1 METVVLRTRLKP
13 GRELDYE
20 AAHRVLPDDLRDDL
34 VQRGIV
40 DWMIWRD
47 GVDLVHV
54 ITVTPS
60 FEAYRSN
67 VPNPELG
74 RRHRDRM
81 SEYLDPAPA
90 STPPPDLAA
99 RERPTGVC
107 GESEPRTGVLSCD
120 DNLLLRGL
128 GRNRRTRSPLTSTS
142 NHIERA
148 SPDRRDD
155 GLRPADPLTPESAGA
170 WPDGQNVVPCWFEDG
185 RAAGPALRRTLAKAH
200 RRGAT
205 IVGLCLGAVADA
217 GLLSRRTAVTHWQ
230 AVDMLAARH
239 RDVDVDASVLYIDHG
254 DVLTS
259 AGTASAID
267 ACLHLVRGRLGA
279 AAANRVARSLVVAP
293 HREGGQAQY
302 IERPL
307 PAQSAN
313 DPIAAVLEWALRH
326 LAEPLPVE
334 RLADVAHLSRRTFI
348 RAFQASTG
356 TTPATWIRRRRL
368 DEARRLLEST
378 DLPIDQVAATCGF
391 GSTVTMRQ
399 RFTAA
404 FDTSPS
410 EYRRRFD
417 ARTADGSAGRH
428 GHP

>member
-1 METVVLRTRLKP
+1 MPTSGDALRVAVYAFDGITMFHLSVP
-13 GRELDYE
+13 Q
-20 AAHRVLPDDLRDDL
+20 L
-34 VQRGIV
+34 VFDEV
-40 DWMIWRD
+40 
-47 GVDLVHV
+47 
-54 ITVTPS
+54 
-60 FEAYRSN
+60 
-67 VPNPELG
+67 
-74 RRHRDRM
+74 RRQ
-81 SEYLDPAPA
+81 
-90 STPPPDLAA
+90 
-99 RERPTGVC
+99 
-107 GESEPRTGVLSCD
+107 
-120 DNLLLRGL
+120 GL
-128 GRNRRTRSPLTSTS
+128 GDWTTVLFSDRAGSVRTAEGYPIGEVRGPSAA
-142 NHIERA
+142 EK
-148 SPDRRDD
+148 
-155 GLRPADPLTPESAGA
+155 AD
-170 WPDGQNVVPCWFEDG
+170 VVVIPSWFEDG
-185 RAAGPALRRTLAKAH
+185 RAAGPALRRLLTKAH
-200 RRGAT
+200 DRGAT
-205 IVGLCLGAVADA
+205 IAGLCLGAVAVADA

-239 RDVDVDASVLYIDHG
+239 RDVAVDASVLYIDHG

-313 DPIAAVLEWALRH
+313 DPIALVLDWALRH

-334 RLADVAHLSRRTFI
+334 RLAGVAHLSRRTFI

-356 TTPATWIRRRRL
+356 VTPAVWVRRQRL

-378 DLPIDQVAATCGF
+378 DLPIDQVAAACGF

-399 RFTAA
+399 SFAAA

-417 ARTADGSAGRH
+417 ARTENSRAAARTGLSLEVL
-428 GHP
+428 